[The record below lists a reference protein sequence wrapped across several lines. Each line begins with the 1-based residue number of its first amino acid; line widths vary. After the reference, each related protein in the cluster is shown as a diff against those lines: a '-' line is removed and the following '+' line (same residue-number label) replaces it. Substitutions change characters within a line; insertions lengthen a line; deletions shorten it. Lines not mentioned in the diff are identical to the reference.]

1 MRINRKQIQL
11 IKRQIKHQTKRT
23 ARIKEMDKVKRKA
36 LTEITTKAE
45 IEITKVAEIII
56 KIAVVRI
63 ITNVADLINKIVVVK
78 IRRKKERQ
86 IIVQRHR
93 LLQNQKNFQ
102 KKLFSVSL

>member
-23 ARIKEMDKVKRKA
+23 ARIKGVDKVKRKA
-36 LTEITTKAE
+36 PTEITAKVE
-45 IEITKVAEIII
+45 IEIIKVAEIII
-56 KIAVVRI
+56 KTAAVKI
-63 ITNVADLINKIVVVK
+63 TTNVADLINKIVVVK